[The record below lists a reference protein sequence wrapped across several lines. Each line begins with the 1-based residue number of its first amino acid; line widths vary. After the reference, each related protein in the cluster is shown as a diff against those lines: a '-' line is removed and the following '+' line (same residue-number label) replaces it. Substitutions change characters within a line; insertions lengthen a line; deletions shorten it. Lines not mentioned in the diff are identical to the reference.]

1 MNELYH
7 YMCNIE
13 ISYQKL
19 IKLAVKALTDL
30 IGINGLV
37 DIIVIDLVDLRSV
50 WDWL

>member
-1 MNELYH
+1 
-7 YMCNIE
+7 MCNIE